1 MRDALVIIFAV
12 LLTAGIVYAGG
23 LGIDLTVELT
33 STGGGGAGPPG
44 GDDALLIEGTSDC
57 LLIEGTSDCILL
69 E

>member
-33 STGGGGAGPPG
+33 STGGGAGGEPPTC
-44 GDDALLIEGTSDC
+44 GT
-57 LLIEGTSDCILL
+57 L
-69 E
+69 EWIDSSCAQWIDTNYADIID